1 MQLWHVTW
9 SAEGRLPFF
18 PHDALRLAAVRALTE
33 AGRVELLLFCIVD
46 EHVHAVF
53 HGERC
58 IVARRVRAIT
68 RRLRRLAVVPLD
80 SPRIRSVNGR
90 SHLVSLIRYLVCQ
103 PAHHGLPGHPALWSG
118 SCLPDLV
125 GARRLSCARLGLWA
139 VLPRQTTSD
148 VLAVVSLGRDKL
160 EPASR
165 ERVAAMGAHGLV
177 RSSAAAFGVS
187 LPLRGQS
194 EDVMAAKRAACVMA
208 AAAGLPLRGVAT
220 AGGFSWRTARRLASQ
235 PVEPEVTQVVRL
247 HIALE
252 DRARLYPFATEPQ
265 R

>member
-103 PAHHGLPGHPALWSG
+103 PAHHG
-118 SCLPDLV
+118 
-125 GARRLSCARLGLWA
+125 
-139 VLPRQTTSD
+139 LPRQTTSD